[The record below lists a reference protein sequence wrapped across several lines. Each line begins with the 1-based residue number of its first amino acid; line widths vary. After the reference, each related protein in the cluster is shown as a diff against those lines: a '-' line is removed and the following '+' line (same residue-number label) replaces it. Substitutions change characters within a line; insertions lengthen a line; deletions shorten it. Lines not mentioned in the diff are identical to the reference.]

1 MRAVAALALIG
12 LLLLFASLALRNGPA
27 PVEPNTSLQVASLL
41 GDPQLPEGFA
51 RATRAGA
58 IRLPADHGAHPDYQ
72 SEWWYF
78 TGNLESE
85 GRRFAF
91 QLTFFRFATAPT
103 AAARESVWVGNQL
116 YMAHFAIS
124 DVSGSEHRVAERFAR
139 VGADLAGVATA
150 PFAVWLDDWRVES
163 LAANFLPLR
172 LRARDAA
179 TGLSLDLQL
188 DAGKPVVM
196 QGDAGLS
203 VKGPEAGNASYYYS
217 YTRLPARGELAMDGN
232 NFTVRGNAWLDHE
245 WSSSSLGPE
254 VQGWDWFGLQLND
267 GRELM
272 LYALR
277 DDRGQASKFSTA
289 MLVAADGSYRAFGAD
304 QFSLRALRFWKSPSS
319 GASWPLAWR
328 IELPDA
334 ALDLEVTAMLDDQE
348 QALSVLY
355 WEGAVDVK
363 ARNDRA
369 LRGRGF
375 MELTGYLASDD

>member
-1 MRAVAALALIG
+1 
-12 LLLLFASLALRNGPA
+12 
-27 PVEPNTSLQVASLL
+27 
-41 GDPQLPEGFA
+41 
-51 RATRAGA
+51 
-58 IRLPADHGAHPDYQ
+58 LPADHGAHPEFQ

-78 TGNLESE
+78 TGNLDSD

-103 AAARESVWVGNQL
+103 VAQRESVWASNQL

-124 DVSGSEHRVAERFAR
+124 DVSGGEHRAAERFAR
-139 VGADLAGVATA
+139 AGADLAGATTA

-163 LAANFLPLR
+163 LAADFLPLR
-172 LRARDAA
+172 LQAIDTA

-188 DAGKPVVM
+188 GVGKPVVL

-203 VKGPEAGNASYYYS
+203 AKGPEAGNASYYYS

-232 NFTVRGNAWLDHE
+232 NFTVSGNAWLDRE
-245 WSSSSLGPE
+245 WSSSSLGPD

-277 DDRGQASKFSTA
+277 EDRGRASKLSSA

-304 QFSLRALRFWKSPSS
+304 QFSLSALRFWKSPRS

-328 IELPDA
+328 IKLPDA

-355 WEGAVDVK
+355 WEGAVDVR
-363 ARNDRA
+363 ARNDSA

-375 MELTGYLASDD
+375 MELTGYPADDD